1 MLRCFAKPLLMV
13 LGPVLMAFSIPA
25 LAQDSLQPVGSEGQR
40 QPQLENP
47 SDLVQEPPALLSP
60 NPQPSVPLLSPD
72 QLDNLVAPIALYPD
86 PLLGQV
92 LAATTYPLEIV
103 EAQQWFE
110 QNRSLGGAQLI
121 DAARLENWDASIQAL
136 VAFPN
141 VLAMLS
147 RNVRWTTDLGN
158 AFLAQPADVIAALQ
172 RLRSRAQQS
181 GRLASTAQQ
190 VVTTQVQD
198 GQAAIEVQPANPQM
212 IYVPVYNPASV
223 WGPPAY
229 GTYPAIAY
237 SPPQNYGYARPY
249 GYGASSYGGYD
260 YNGSY
265 DYGGYGYNN
274 GGIRFDPGVF
284 VGALFT
290 DLLKWGGWG
299 WGLNWF
305 SPVSL
310 LLNSLFF
317 NHFGFGSGGGFSGYN
332 GGDFGFGI
340 SGNGSAYN
348 QRIAWTHDSSHR
360 LGIPYPN
367 TLLASRFAGSAPGV
381 SRTGAAGFTR
391 GSPFSVDKPR
401 SNTSGA
407 FQRPYPARVSSFGGG
422 REFEDQRALSQ
433 PNASSNSGPSRVPN
447 QIASGAG
454 GWHTFGGGRASTN
467 FPFAAPSQGVAQD
480 RFAGNSNQ
488 ASLSPSYRGGSKV
501 RASSQ
506 SYGGISGAPVESFR
520 NPSNFGRSF
529 SSAPSRALRSY
540 YDGRSAPVANYP
552 APRESSRHF
561 SFSVPRASPPRIST
575 AHVSKPH
582 SSGPRS
588 SGQSFGSR
596 GSRSGGGSHGSSH
609 GGSHSR
615 GSRRG

>member
-1 MLRCFAKPLLMV
+1 MLRCFARPLLMV

-25 LAQDSLQPVGSEGQR
+25 LAQDSLQPVGSEEQR

-47 SDLVQEPPALLSP
+47 SDLVQQPPGLLSATP
-60 NPQPSVPLLSPD
+60 APSAPLLAPD

-158 AFLAQPADVIAALQ
+158 AFLAQQADVIAALQ
-172 RLRSRAQQS
+172 RMRSRAQQS

-190 VVTTQVQD
+190 VVTTQFQN
-198 GQAAIEVQPANPQM
+198 GQAAIEVQPANLQM
-212 IYVPVYNPASV
+212 ISVPVYNPASV

-229 GTYPAIAY
+229 GAYPAIAY
-237 SPPQNYGYARPY
+237 TPPQSYGYGRPY
-249 GYGASSYGGYD
+249 GNGAYSD
-260 YNGSY
+260 
-265 DYGGYGYNN
+265 GGYGYNDRNDYGGSGYN
-274 GGIRFDPGVF
+274 GGGIHFDPGV
-284 VGALFT
+284 VIGALFT
-290 DLLKWGGWG
+290 GLLKWGGWG

-305 SPVSL
+305 SPASL

-317 NHFGFGSGGGFSGYN
+317 NHFGFGSGGGISGYS
-332 GGDFGFGI
+332 GGDYGFSI
-340 SGNGSAYN
+340 SGGGSAYS
-348 QRIAWTHDSSHR
+348 QRIAWTHDPGHR
-360 LGIPYPN
+360 LGVPYPN
-367 TLLASRFAGSAPGV
+367 TLLASRFGRSGLGV
-381 SRTGAAGFTR
+381 SKTGPAGFAK
-391 GSPFSVDKPR
+391 GSPSLSLP
-401 SNTSGA
+401 N
-407 FQRPYPARVSSFGGG
+407 SS
-422 REFEDQRALSQ
+422 
-433 PNASSNSGPSRVPN
+433 ASSGRSRYPN
-447 QIASGAG
+447 QIASGAE

-467 FPFAAPSQGVAQD
+467 FAFAAPGQRAAQD
-480 RFAGNSNQ
+480 RFVGSPNQ
-488 ASLSPSYRGGSKV
+488 ASLSPSYRGGSNFGAPS
-501 RASSQ
+501 R
-506 SYGGISGAPVESFR
+506 SYGGNSGPPVEGFR
-520 NPSNFGRSF
+520 NPSSFERSF
-529 SSAPSRALRSY
+529 SSAPSRSLRSY

-552 APRESSRHF
+552 APRESSRNF
-561 SFSVPRASPPRIST
+561 SFSTPRASPPRIST

-609 GGSHSR
+609 AGSHSR